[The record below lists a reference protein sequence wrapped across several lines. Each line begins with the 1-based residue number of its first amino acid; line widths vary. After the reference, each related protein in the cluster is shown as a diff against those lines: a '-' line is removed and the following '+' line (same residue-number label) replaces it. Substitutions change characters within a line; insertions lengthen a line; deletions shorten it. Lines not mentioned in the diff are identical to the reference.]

1 MAKLEVKKIGPL
13 VDLKLTLNRFD
24 VFIGKQSSGKS
35 TLAKIISHC
44 LWMEKEVATHPYN
57 DIIDYEIAFREN
69 LEEFH
74 NMKGYFNKDSYIKYE
89 SDVVTISLEG
99 TNCSIKKKKNKYHRN
114 KILYIPA
121 ERNIVVYSD
130 SIGGANNL
138 KSFSTDWQIARDVF
152 GEDNK
157 QDILNL
163 DINYYYENE
172 NGKKVNRIDSHEDGK
187 TYAINLNQGSSGLQS
202 VIPITVT
209 MDFFTDVFYD
219 PKVAENLRKSN
230 EKYDTKKLLDYLIQ
244 QRSGEVTGKMILDV
258 LDSISGITSTRQTCF
273 VIEEPEIN
281 IFPETQEAL
290 LNYIVSCCNRREKR
304 HSVTLTTHSP
314 YILAAI
320 NNLLLAGKL
329 VQFENLTE
337 QVEMITGGVYIDP
350 HDLSVYAI
358 ENGRLQSLKDPD
370 TGLISENY
378 LDSVSDV
385 IAGRFNELYKLYI
398 GELRRQ

>member
-209 MDFFTDVFYD
+209 MDFFTDIFYD

-329 VQFENLTE
+329 VQFENLTK
-337 QVEMITGGVYIDP
+337 QVEMVTGGVYIDP

-358 ENGRLQSLKDPD
+358 ENGRLQSLKDSD

>member
-74 NMKGYFNKDSYIKYE
+74 NMKGYFNEDSYIKYE
-89 SDVVTISLEG
+89 SNVVTISLEG

>member
-1 MAKLEVKKIGPL
+1 MAKLEVKKVGPL